1 MTSNLILLHL
11 VLNFEDHFR
20 FLIMFLNKY
29 LNINQ
34 NKFFDLNT
42 VEKEKAVKSQSKASK
57 SNSATFPLV
66 IVPWLLLQSF
76 DSFFLIKSYWHS
88 SFYFNISL
96 QFLLVIF
103 LKDFCL
109 IAQKGIGSLF
119 FNDV

>member
-29 LNINQ
+29 LNINR

-57 SNSATFPLV
+57 SNSATLPLV

-76 DSFFLIKSYWHS
+76 DSFFLIKSY
-88 SFYFNISL
+88 
-96 QFLLVIF
+96 
-103 LKDFCL
+103 
-109 IAQKGIGSLF
+109 
-119 FNDV
+119 